1 MYVTMVKKRL
11 LSGAACKKCVEAEEL
26 LRNRGLW
33 GSIDRVVWAVEGEPA
48 SEGMQLAQ
56 RYGVATA
63 PFFIVAD
70 GQGTGLDQGDDQAQ
84 AKVQI
89 VESTL
94 KLMRSLSAGATSN
107 VAIGP
112 ARVSAS
118 EASPVPQSIAAS
130 QTSVPVSHGNG
141 LGAGST
147 ARIDELAGSTVRLDG
162 GARVKAAQVDGHAE
176 STDRVNGHVEVSVR
190 LDGHAARLERCE
202 AEALLAELS
211 GTSAAAPE
219 PQEVLRVLL
228 SRFGARAAIAFS
240 GAEDVV
246 LVHMAAHTGLPFS
259 VFCLDTGRLHA
270 ETYRFIDRV
279 RSNYG
284 IDIALYSPQAEPLQA
299 FVRKKGLFSFYED
312 GHAECCGVR
321 KVEPLRRALAHAGV
335 WITGQRRDQSPDT
348 RAGVP
353 VLQIDEANS
362 DPAHKRVLLKSNPLS
377 NWSSERVWR
386 FIREHGVPYNTL
398 HERGFISVGCEP
410 CTRPV
415 LPGQHER
422 EGRWWWEQATQKEC
436 GLHTHAR

>member
-33 GSIDRVVWAVEGEPA
+33 DRIQRVVWAVEGEPA

-70 GQGTGLDQGDDQAQ
+70 SAGEANAHEADAYGADQAQ
-84 AKVQI
+84 DLARDRELANVQI

-94 KLMRSLSAGATSN
+94 KLMRALNSAH
-107 VAIGP
+107 VAVGTAP
-112 ARVSAS
+112 AASISAS
-118 EASPVPQSIAAS
+118 EASPAQPSAVVDSSDSSSSARATGVASATQAAAHA
-130 QTSVPVSHGNG
+130 THGNG
-141 LGAGST
+141 FEVGAS
-147 ARIDELAGSTVRLDG
+147 AS
-162 GARVKAAQVDGHAE
+162 ARVEAVAGQ
-176 STDRVNGHVEVSVR
+176 
-190 LDGHAARLERCE
+190 ARLGRRE
-202 AEALLAELS
+202 AEALIARYS
-211 GTSAAAPE
+211 GTSTSTVAPE
-219 PQEVLRVLL
+219 SQAPQDVLRTLL
-228 SRFGARAAIAFS
+228 SRFGAQAAIAFS

-246 LVHMAAHTGLPFS
+246 LVHMAAHTGQPFS
-259 VFCLDTGRLHA
+259 VFCLDTGRLHS
-270 ETYRFIDRV
+270 ETYHFIDKV
-279 RSNYG
+279 RSHYG
-284 IDIALYSPQAEPLQA
+284 VDIALYSPQAEPLQA

-321 KVEPLRRALAHAGV
+321 KVEPLKRALAHASV

-353 VLQIDEANS
+353 VLQIDEGNS
-362 DPAHKRVLLKSNPLS
+362 DPAHEGVLLKSNPLS
-377 NWSSERVWR
+377 NWSSERVWGY
-386 FIREHGVPYNTL
+386 IREQGVPYNAL

-410 CTRPV
+410 CTRPI

-422 EGRWWWEQATQKEC
+422 EGRWWWEQATKKEC
-436 GLHTHAR
+436 GLHR